1 MKSVIARASGLC
13 ALACLLILSGCAAQ
27 AATSSHGGNSS
38 GGNGSSSDIVNGID
52 CSTHSQTLTLGAA
65 DFGGYCYTV
74 SASQTVTFVDP
85 ASTGA
90 THFICTG
97 VQGACQAAAH
107 APADLAAPGFKITGG
122 QQHQVTFTTPGVYHL
137 TCTVHPM
144 MNVQVVVK

>member
-1 MKSVIARASGLC
+1 MKKAFLRASAVC
-13 ALACLLILSGCAAQ
+13 VFVCLLILSGCVTQ
-27 AATSSHGGNSS
+27 AATSSLGGNSS
-38 GGNGSSSDIVNGID
+38 AGSGSSTDVVNGID
-52 CSTHSQTLTLGAA
+52 CSTHSQTFTMGVA

-74 SASQTVTFVDP
+74 AANQPVTFVDP
-85 ASTGA
+85 ASASA

-97 VQGACQAAAH
+97 VQGVCQAAAH
-107 APADLAAPGFKITGG
+107 APADLAAPGFKITGN

>member
-1 MKSVIARASGLC
+1 MKKAFLCASGLC
-13 ALACLLILSGCAAQ
+13 ALACLLILSACVTQ
-27 AATSSHGGNSS
+27 AATSSPGANSS
-38 GGNGSSSDIVNGID
+38 GGSGSSTDVVNGID
-52 CSTHSQTLTLGAA
+52 CSAHSQTFTMGVA

-74 SASQTVTFVDP
+74 AANQPVTFVDP
-85 ASTGA
+85 ASAGA

-97 VQGACQAAAH
+97 VQGVCQAAAH
-107 APADLAAPGFKITGG
+107 APADLAAPGFKITGS